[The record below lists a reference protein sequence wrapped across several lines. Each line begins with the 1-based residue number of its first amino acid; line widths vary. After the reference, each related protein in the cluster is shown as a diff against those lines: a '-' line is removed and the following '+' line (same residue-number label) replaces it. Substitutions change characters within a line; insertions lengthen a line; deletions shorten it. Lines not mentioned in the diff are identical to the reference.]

1 MLQNTIYSFDDD
13 SDQRF
18 ASNISIK
25 RTVVLY
31 QPSFGRKSV
40 NENCALK
47 IQQQKSARKFHS
59 RTPYTTMTTNEGQL
73 EAVKSAALGRFQ
85 QDLWKDALES
95 LTSEGS

>member
-1 MLQNTIYSFDDD
+1 MLQNTVNSFDD

-18 ASNISIK
+18 ASNNSRK

-31 QPSFGRKSV
+31 QPSFGRKCV
-40 NENCALK
+40 NENCTLK

-59 RTPYTTMTTNEGQL
+59 RTCYTTMTPNEGQL
-73 EAVKSAALGRFQ
+73 ETVKSTALERFQ